1 MIELLKTRRSIREY
15 EDREIEKEKIDI
27 LLKAALLAPTS
38 MNKKSWEFIAVD
50 DKDLIEK
57 LSKSKEYGS
66 KLLESAPFC
75 IVIIADKERSD
86 VWIEDASIAASIIH
100 LTAHSIGLG
109 SCWVQIRERV
119 HSNEEMAEDYVKKV
133 LNIPDKYGVECI
145 IPIGYPAEDK
155 KAYEESDLL
164 YDKIHLNG
172 YENK

>member
-1 MIELLKTRRSIREY
+1 MIELLKTRRSIRKY
-15 EDREIEKEKIDI
+15 EDREVEKEKIDI

-38 MNKKSWEFIAVD
+38 MNKKSWEFISVN
-50 DKDLIEK
+50 DKDLIKK

-66 KLLESAPFC
+66 KLLEGAPFC
-75 IVIIADKERSD
+75 IVVIGDKERSD
-86 VWIEDASIAASIIH
+86 VWIEDASIASAVIH

-109 SCWVQIRERV
+109 SCWVQIRKRA
-119 HSNEEMAEDYVKKV
+119 HSNEEIAEDYVKKV
-133 LNIPDKYGVECI
+133 LNIPDKYGVLSI